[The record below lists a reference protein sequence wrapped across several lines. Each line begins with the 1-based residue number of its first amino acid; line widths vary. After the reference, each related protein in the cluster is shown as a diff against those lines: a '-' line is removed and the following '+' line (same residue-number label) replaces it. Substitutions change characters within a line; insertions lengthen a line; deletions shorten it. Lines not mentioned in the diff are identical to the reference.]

1 MPPKI
6 FVTAARAPSSVP
18 AAPAHAMGPVTLLPQ
33 ARGKRTA
40 GLLLTVLVHLL
51 IIVGLWLYRTPQKV
65 PGDAKRT
72 VTVSLMPLA
81 EEAAPASAKPALPKP
96 KPVPRPT
103 PPQRPP
109 EVAQRPRSTTPP
121 AIVVPPPEYL
131 PPQVP
136 PAPINVE
143 PPVDLMAMVNKK
155 RQEREA
161 AAPASPP
168 SAPASEPSAND
179 VAMANINRNLQ
190 TLAGGRPGTSDV
202 FEILSK
208 GQREA
213 RFSFRGWTPGI
224 GNNWREV
231 VEVDAGLNGNI
242 ELAIV
247 RKMIEMIRT
256 HYKGDFNWDSH
267 RLGRIVVLSARP
279 EDNAGLE
286 AFLMREFF
294 EVRR

>member
-1 MPPKI
+1 
-6 FVTAARAPSSVP
+6 
-18 AAPAHAMGPVTLLPQ
+18 MGPVTLLPR
-33 ARGKRTA
+33 ARGKRAA

-51 IIVGLWLYRTPQKV
+51 IILALLLYRAPQKV
-65 PGDAKRT
+65 PGEAKRT
-72 VTVSLMPLA
+72 VTVNLMPLA
-81 EEAAPASAKPALPKP
+81 DEEPPASAKPAPPKVTP
-96 KPVPRPT
+96 APRPT
-103 PPQRPP
+103 PPRRPP
-109 EVAQRPRSTTPP
+109 EIAQRSRFTTPP
-121 AIVVPPPEYL
+121 AIVVPPPEYV
-131 PPQVP
+131 PPQAP

-161 AAPASPP
+161 AVQGSPP
-168 SAPASEPSAND
+168 GAPASEPSAND

-190 TLAGGRPGTSDV
+190 TLAGGKPGTSGV

-231 VEVDAGLNGNI
+231 VEVDAGLNGNV

>member
-6 FVTAARAPSSVP
+6 FVTAARAPSSVLT
-18 AAPAHAMGPVTLLPQ
+18 APAHAMGPVTLLPQ
-33 ARGKRTA
+33 ARGKRVV
-40 GLLLTVLVHLL
+40 GLVLTVLVHLL
-51 IIVGLWLYRTPQKV
+51 IILALLLYRTPQKA
-65 PGDAKRT
+65 PGEAKKT
-72 VTVSLMPLA
+72 VTVGLLPLA
-81 EEAAPASAKPALPKP
+81 EEEPPAAAKPPAPKVN
-96 KPVPRPT
+96 PVPRAK

-109 EVAQRPRSTTPP
+109 EIAQRSRSTTPP
-121 AIVVPPPEYL
+121 AIVVPPPEYI
-131 PPQVP
+131 PPQAP

-161 AAPASPP
+161 AGQTAAP

-190 TLAGGRPGTSDV
+190 TLAGGRPGTSGV

-231 VEVDAGLNGNI
+231 VEVDAGLNGNV

-256 HYKGDFNWDSH
+256 HYKGDFNWDSR